1 MMDKKIKKLEGETKK
16 LLKGE
21 KSLLKADK
29 KRDAVCD
36 LGKKAKEMMDKKKS
50 K

>member
-1 MMDKKIKKLEGETKK
+1 MDAKIKKLESKTKA

-29 KRDAVCD
+29 KRDAKCE
-36 LGKKAKEMMDKKKS
+36 KAMHKKK